1 MWGVTNAPP
10 AAPVTST
17 SFHPAIR
24 TLKDPVTD
32 SELHDPRG
40 PSDPAEEGQH
50 SPGQSEGFRRPPG
63 RYGPDRRGWSAPT
76 TAAVVALA
84 LLFTGAV
91 VAVGWR
97 LSNPAVS
104 FQVRAF
110 DVKSDEAVELT
121 FLVRRKDPDAAV
133 TCLLRARSTQNQEVG
148 RRTIVVP
155 PGKAEAVTVTVITT
169 TARATLA
176 EVQQCQV
183 AASG

>member
-1 MWGVTNAPP
+1 
-10 AAPVTST
+10 
-17 SFHPAIR
+17 
-24 TLKDPVTD
+24 
-32 SELHDPRG
+32 
-40 PSDPAEEGQH
+40 
-50 SPGQSEGFRRPPG
+50 
-63 RYGPDRRGWSAPT
+63 
-76 TAAVVALA
+76 VVALA
-84 LLFTGAV
+84 VLFTGAV
-91 VAVGWR
+91 VALGWR

-148 RRTIVVP
+148 RRTVVVP

-183 AASG
+183 ATSG